1 MAEQNTRRHGP
12 RGPHGGMAPGEKA
25 KDFKGTMKK
34 LMTYIG
40 KYKFAVAT
48 VIVFAIGSTIFSQC
62 IENGFIKRRRTSILC
77 HCNRRTLSIP
87 EGELVLYRSK

>member
-48 VIVFAIGSTIFSQC
+48 VIVFATVSYTHLTLPT
-62 IENGFIKRRRTSILC
+62 TS
-77 HCNRRTLSIP
+77 R
-87 EGELVLYRSK
+87 V

>member
-48 VIVFAIGSTIFSQC
+48 VIVLDRKS
-62 IENGFIKRRRTSILC
+62 
-77 HCNRRTLSIP
+77 
-87 EGELVLYRSK
+87 

>member
-25 KDFKGTMKK
+25 KDFKRTMKK

-40 KYKFAVAT
+40 
-48 VIVFAIGSTIFSQC
+48 
-62 IENGFIKRRRTSILC
+62 SISL
-77 HCNRRTLSIP
+77 L
-87 EGELVLYRSK
+87 

>member
-25 KDFKGTMKK
+25 KDFRGTMKK

-40 KYKFAVAT
+40 KYKFSVAS
-48 VIVFAIGSTIFSQC
+48 VIVFSMGSTFFI
-62 IENGFIKRRRTSILC
+62 INGPKILC
-77 HCNRRTLSIP
+77 
-87 EGELVLYRSK
+87 